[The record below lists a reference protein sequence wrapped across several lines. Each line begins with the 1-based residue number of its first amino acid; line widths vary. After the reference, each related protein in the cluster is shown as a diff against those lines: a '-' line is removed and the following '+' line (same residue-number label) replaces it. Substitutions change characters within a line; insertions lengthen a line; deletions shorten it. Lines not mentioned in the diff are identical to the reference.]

1 LVEVVGFEE
10 LVDLRVGEGERAGY
24 TIRTGSCRARLVTF
38 GEGEA
43 TSSTPAKCS
52 EPMIWLQK
60 QAPCANFV
68 AATPRWQNNH
78 TQRIGHPGMWV

>member
-60 QAPCANFV
+60 RAP
-68 AATPRWQNNH
+68 
-78 TQRIGHPGMWV
+78 

>member
-1 LVEVVGFEE
+1 MGILSSLRNEE
-10 LVDLRVGEGERAGY
+10 KARPRACRSWSRSSASRNSWISGLPKAERAGY

-60 QAPCANFV
+60 RAP
-68 AATPRWQNNH
+68 
-78 TQRIGHPGMWV
+78 